1 MDDQN
6 RKISK
11 IEIDKNTCIGCGT
24 CVVLS
29 PKVFEINGEG
39 HSEAKDSW
47 KEATDEEIMNTA
59 RSCPTGAII
68 LFDQE
73 GNKINL

>member
-1 MDDQN
+1 MEDQK
-6 RKISK
+6 RKISR
-11 IEIDKNTCIGCGT
+11 IEVDKKTCIGCGT

-29 PKVFEINGEG
+29 PKTFDINGEG
-39 HSEAKDSW
+39 YSEVKNTW
-47 KEATDEEIMNTA
+47 PEATDEEITNAA